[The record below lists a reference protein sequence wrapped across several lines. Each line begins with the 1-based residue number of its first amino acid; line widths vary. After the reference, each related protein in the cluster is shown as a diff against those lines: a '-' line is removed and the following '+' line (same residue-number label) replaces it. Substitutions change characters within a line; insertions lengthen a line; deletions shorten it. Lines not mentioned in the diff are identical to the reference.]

1 MEDLFAT
8 LKAAMLHI
16 KYSSTALTLD
26 ATNRTTSSNIVIN
39 MFGDFGRRVNLN
51 GAAGGWDHGNNQN
64 LWTIGGAGVVSAA
77 NGGAPRQ
84 LGKVVG
90 TTVRVGTPGTNN
102 QVTEPASGSYEAE
115 PMSIASSVYSY
126 FGVQNPEILTADEE
140 RNPSGDPAID
150 ETVAGEAPL
159 F

>member
-1 MEDLFAT
+1 MARAT
-8 LKAAMLHI
+8 
-16 KYSSTALTLD
+16 D
-26 ATNRTTSSNIVIN
+26 NIVIN
-39 MFGDFGRRVNLN
+39 VFGDFGRRVNLN
-51 GAAGGWDHGNNQN
+51 NSEGWDHGNNQN

-90 TTVRVGTPGTNN
+90 TTVRVGDPGTNN

-126 FGVQNPEILTADEE
+126 FGVQNPEILTADGE

-150 ETVAGEAPL
+150 ETVAGETPL